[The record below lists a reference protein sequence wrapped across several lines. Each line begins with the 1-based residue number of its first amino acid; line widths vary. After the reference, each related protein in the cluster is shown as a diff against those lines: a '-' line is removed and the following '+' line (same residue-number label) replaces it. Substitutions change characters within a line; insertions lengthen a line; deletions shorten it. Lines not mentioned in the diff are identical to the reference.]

1 MFDSIIIPASN
12 HVYSYVHNLF
22 PSSTDILYF
31 IQYTN
36 PASHF
41 ITYKAMA
48 ARIAAPAMKLPTFS
62 LEAALVASTGAD
74 VVAVAASETELAAEL
89 AALDMDEAMDEAMEV
104 AEEAA
109 ELAALETDEAA
120 DVAAEE
126 AADDPPEDPPAA
138 TRAQIWEVMLWV
150 FNASSEE
157 QPEITQGVASRV
169 MAALASPHWHAL
181 SSTPQPELPMAVAKQ
196 V

>member
-1 MFDSIIIPASN
+1 
-12 HVYSYVHNLF
+12 
-22 PSSTDILYF
+22 
-31 IQYTN
+31 
-36 PASHF
+36 
-41 ITYKAMA
+41 MA

-120 DVAAEE
+120 D
-126 AADDPPEDPPAA
+126 DPHEDPPAA

>member
-1 MFDSIIIPASN
+1 
-12 HVYSYVHNLF
+12 
-22 PSSTDILYF
+22 
-31 IQYTN
+31 
-36 PASHF
+36 
-41 ITYKAMA
+41 
-48 ARIAAPAMKLPTFS
+48 MKLPTFS

-109 ELAALETDEAA
+109 ELAALDTDEAMDEAMEVAEEAAELAALETDEAA

-126 AADDPPEDPPAA
+126 AADDPPDDPPAA

>member
-1 MFDSIIIPASN
+1 
-12 HVYSYVHNLF
+12 
-22 PSSTDILYF
+22 
-31 IQYTN
+31 
-36 PASHF
+36 
-41 ITYKAMA
+41 
-48 ARIAAPAMKLPTFS
+48 MKLPTFS

-74 VVAVAASETELAAEL
+74 VVAVAE
-89 AALDMDEAMDEAMEV
+89 
-104 AEEAA
+104 
-109 ELAALETDEAA
+109 EAA

>member
-1 MFDSIIIPASN
+1 
-12 HVYSYVHNLF
+12 
-22 PSSTDILYF
+22 
-31 IQYTN
+31 
-36 PASHF
+36 
-41 ITYKAMA
+41 MA

-74 VVAVAASETELAAEL
+74 EVAVAASET
-89 AALDMDEAMDEAMEV
+89 
-104 AEEAA
+104 

-138 TRAQIWEVMLWV
+138 TRAQIWEVMLWG

>member
-1 MFDSIIIPASN
+1 
-12 HVYSYVHNLF
+12 
-22 PSSTDILYF
+22 
-31 IQYTN
+31 
-36 PASHF
+36 
-41 ITYKAMA
+41 
-48 ARIAAPAMKLPTFS
+48 MKLPTFS

-89 AALDMDEAMDEAMEV
+89 AALDMDEAMD
-104 AEEAA
+104 
-109 ELAALETDEAA
+109 
-120 DVAAEE
+120 VAAEE
-126 AADDPPEDPPAA
+126 AADDPPEGPPAA